1 MTTLFKEDFEAGFS
15 SFSDGE
21 TGGGGSVVI
30 DRHAD
35 AAFNSAFGMRIACSS
50 GTEENYHQHTF
61 ASPVEGNF
69 LIHFYM
75 NMEALAG
82 TGGILPI
89 TMLNSDD
96 EIIAF
101 LGITVQSGVV
111 SGFGGS
117 GTLSGGGIN
126 NSGFH
131 FIELQGAPNGSE
143 LRGELFLDG
152 VSQGDGFLFAGNIA
166 VAKLRVGAASKAS
179 GITGALY
186 LDTLA
191 MTNQTQRARRR
202 AIEQAYQ

>member
-1 MTTLFKEDFEAGFS
+1 MATLFKEDFEAGFD

-21 TGGGGSVVI
+21 TGGGGNVVI

-35 AAFNSAFGMRIACSS
+35 AAFNSSFGMRVTCSS
-50 GTEENYHQHTF
+50 GTAEDYYQHTF
-61 ASPVEGNF
+61 DSPAEGNF

-82 TGGILPI
+82 TGGILPVVL
-89 TMLNSDD
+89 LNSDD
-96 EIIAF
+96 ETIAF

-117 GTLSGGGIN
+117 GALSGGGIN
-126 NSGFH
+126 GSGFH
-131 FIELQGAPNGSE
+131 FVELQGTPNEGE

-152 VSQGDGFLFAGNIA
+152 ASVGEGFLFAGNIA
-166 VAKLRVGAASKAS
+166 VTKLRVGAPSKAS
-179 GITGALY
+179 GVTGALY
-186 LDTLA
+186 MDTLA